1 MKKLIVVLF
10 VLITTIGNQ
19 LLAQKF
25 TAQVSKNSVAVGEPF
40 QVTFSLNGNGT
51 DLKIAHMNDFDILQG
66 PYNSSSMSVI
76 NGVVTQ
82 SFSLTYVI
90 GAKKEGKFLLGPA
103 TIVVNGNTI
112 QSNTL
117 TIEVGK
123 ASGNS
128 GSSKQGNTQ
137 DQGTVKS
144 GGDNLFLIAQPS
156 KTKVYV
162 GEELTLIHKL
172 YYKVDIVNVS
182 VTKMPAMDGCF
193 VQDGKVTPPA
203 AETVD
208 GERYMGGELKKTYI
222 VPQRTGKVTI
232 DPMEADFI
240 VRQQSNRR
248 PRDIFE
254 QLMGTGYEEAK
265 YKLRSKPVTID
276 VLPLPEEG
284 KPENFS
290 GAVGNYTFK
299 ATLSKDNVKANE
311 AINLTVTISGKGNIK
326 LVDPLK
332 INFPEDFETYD
343 PKITQNTT
351 NTDGLGGT
359 KTFDYLLIPR
369 HEGDYKI
376 DNLTFSFFDPAKKEY
391 VVLPSPEFT
400 IHVEKGDPRDA
411 SANVYTP
418 QNKEEVKVLGDD
430 IRYIKTNTPVFRSSD
445 DHFFGSAGFYS
456 LIVLPILGFIAFV
469 FIRRKNIEKNK
480 DVIAVKERKATK
492 MARKRLVVAEQ
503 NLKTSNK
510 EQFYIE
516 ISQAL
521 YGYVGD
527 KLNISVANL
536 TKDNIS
542 NALKS
547 KGAKEETIAQLIQ
560 TMDTCE
566 YARYAPNAVSGDLRS
581 IYNDTVE
588 LITKLENEIK

>member
-1 MKKLIVVLF
+1 MKKLIILLLLF
-10 VLITTIGNQ
+10 TGSLGNQ
-19 LLAQKF
+19 LLAQKL
-25 TAQVSKNSVAVGEPF
+25 TAQASKTSVTVGEPF
-40 QVTFSLNGNGT
+40 QVTFSLNGSGT
-51 DLKIAHMNDFDILQG
+51 DMKIAHMNDFEILQG

-82 SFSLTYVI
+82 SYSLTYVM

-103 TIVVNGNTI
+103 TITVNGNTI

-123 ASGNS
+123 ASANANNNR
-128 GSSKQGNTQ
+128 QGNTA
-137 DQGTVKS
+137 DPGVKS
-144 GGDNLFLIAQPS
+144 GGDNLFLTVQPS

-172 YYKVDIVNVS
+172 YYKVDIVNFSVS
-182 VTKMPAMDGCF
+182 KMPAMDGCF
-193 VQDGKVTPPA
+193 VQDGKTSPPA
-203 AETVD
+203 AEMVD

-222 VPQRTGKVTI
+222 VPQRTGKITI

-240 VRQQSNRR
+240 VRQQSSRR

-265 YKLRSKPVTID
+265 YKLKSKPVTIE

-284 KPENFS
+284 KPANFS

-299 ATLSKDNVKANE
+299 ASLSKDKVKANE

-351 NTDGLGGT
+351 TTDGLGGT

-376 DNLTFSFFDPAKKEY
+376 DHLDFSYFDPAKKEY

-400 IHVEKGDPRDA
+400 IHVEKGDPKDA

-418 QNKEEVKVLGDD
+418 QSKEEVKVLGDD
-430 IRYIKTNTPVFRSSD
+430 IRYIKTNKPEFRSTD
-445 DHFFGSAGFYS
+445 DHFFGSAGFYTS
-456 LIVLPILGFIAFV
+456 LLLPILAFISFV
-469 FIRRKNIEKNK
+469 FIRRKNIEKNS
-480 DVIAVKERKATK
+480 DLVAVKERKATK
-492 MARKRLVVAEQ
+492 MARKRLVVAEK
-503 NLKTSNK
+503 NLKASNK

-521 YGYVGD
+521 YGYVSD

-542 NALKS
+542 NALRL
-547 KGAKEETIAQLIQ
+547 KGAHETTIAQLIQ
-560 TMDTCE
+560 TIDTCE
-566 YARYAPNAVSGDLRS
+566 YARYAPNAVSGDLQN
-581 IYNDTVE
+581 IYNNTVE

>member
-1 MKKLIVVLF
+1 MKKLIVVILL
-10 VLITTIGNQ
+10 LITTLGHQ
-19 LLAQKF
+19 LRAQKL
-25 TAQVSKNSVAVGEPF
+25 TAQVSKTSVAVGEPF
-40 QVTFSLNGNGT
+40 QVTFSLNGSGN
-51 DLKIAHMNDFDILQG
+51 DMKIAHMNDFEILQG
-66 PYNSSSMSVI
+66 PYNSSSMSVV

-90 GAKKEGKFLLGPA
+90 SAKKEGKHLLGPA
-103 TIVVNGNTI
+103 SIVVNGNTI

-117 TIEVGK
+117 TIDVSK
-123 ASGNS
+123 SSTNS
-128 GSSKQGNTQ
+128 ANSRQNNTP

-203 AETVD
+203 AEMVD

-232 DPMEADFI
+232 DPMEADFV
-240 VRQQSNRR
+240 VRQQSSRR

-265 YKLRSKPVTID
+265 YKLRSKPIVID

-299 ATLSKDNVKANE
+299 ATLSKDKVKANE

-351 NTDGLGGT
+351 NTEGLGGT

-391 VVLPSPEFT
+391 VVLPSPEFI

-411 SANVYTP
+411 NANVYTP

-430 IRYIKTNTPVFRSSD
+430 IRYIKTNTPAFHSSEE
-445 DHFFGSAGFYS
+445 HFFGSAIFYT
-456 LIVLPILGFIAFV
+456 LLFLPVLSFIAFL
-469 FIRRKNIEKNK
+469 FIRRKNIEMNK
-480 DVIAVKERKATK
+480 DAVAVKERKATK
-492 MARKRLVVAEQ
+492 MARKRLVAAEH

-560 TMDTCE
+560 TIDTCE

-581 IYNDTVE
+581 IYNNTVE

>member
-1 MKKLIVVLF
+1 MKKLIAVLLF
-10 VLITTIGNQ
+10 ITALGNY
-19 LLAQKF
+19 LLAQKL
-25 TAQVSKNSVAVGEPF
+25 TAQASKTSVAVGEPF
-40 QVTFSLNGNGT
+40 QVTFSLNGSGT
-51 DLKIAHMNDFDILQG
+51 DMKIAHMNDFEIFQG
-66 PYNSSSMSVI
+66 PFNSSSMSVN

-82 SFSLTYVI
+82 SYSLTYVI
-90 GAKKEGKFLLGPA
+90 GAKREGKLVLGPA
-103 TIVVNGNTI
+103 TIVVNGNTV

-117 TIEVGK
+117 NIEVSK
-123 ASGNS
+123 ASSNPGNS
-128 GSSKQGNTQ
+128 RQGNTP
-137 DQGTVKS
+137 DQSNVKS

-156 KTKVYV
+156 KTKVYI

-172 YYKVDIVNVS
+172 YFKVDIVRYSVS
-182 VTKMPAMDGCF
+182 KMPAMDGCF
-193 VQDGKVTPPA
+193 VQDGKVATPA
-203 AETVD
+203 AEMVD

-222 VPQRTGKVTI
+222 VPQRTGKITI
-232 DPMEADFI
+232 DPMEADFV

-254 QLMGTGYEEAK
+254 QLMGTGYEEVK
-265 YKLRSKPVTID
+265 YKLRSKPVTIE
-276 VLPLPEEG
+276 VMPLPEEG

-299 ATLSKDNVKANE
+299 ATLSKDKIKANE
-311 AINLTVTISGKGNIK
+311 AINLTVTVSGKGNIK

-343 PKITQNTT
+343 PKITQSTANTE
-351 NTDGLGGT
+351 GLGGT

-376 DNLTFSFFDPAKKEY
+376 DQLNFSYFDPAKKEY

-411 SANVYTP
+411 NANVYTP

-430 IRYIKTNTPVFRSSD
+430 IRYIKTNRPEFHSSE
-445 DHFFGSAGFYS
+445 DHFFGSGGFYTL
-456 LIVLPILGFIAFV
+456 LILPILAFIAFV
-469 FIRRKNIEKNK
+469 FIRKKNIEKNS
-480 DVIAVKERKATK
+480 DIVAVRERKATK
-492 MARKRLVVAEQ
+492 MARKRLIIAEQ

-521 YGYVGD
+521 YGYVSD

-536 TKDNIS
+536 TKENIS
-542 NALKS
+542 NALKT
-547 KGAKEETIAQLIQ
+547 KGAREETIAQLIQ
-560 TMDTCE
+560 TIDICE
-566 YARYAPNAVSGDLRS
+566 YARYAPNAVSGDLHS
-581 IYNDTVE
+581 IYNNTVE
-588 LITKLENEIK
+588 LITKLEHEIK